1 MTRYLVKIASP
12 DRAQLYSSHRKEDAA
27 VARMDEL
34 IQAPWVTRA
43 WVVECDG
50 AEATVIARVERDDAA
65 IAPSNRTPG
74 GRVTRWRRTW
84 KT

>member
-1 MTRYLVKIASP
+1 MIRYLVKIASP
-12 DRAQLYSSHRKEDAA
+12 DQTQVYSSHRKEDAA
-27 VARMDEL
+27 VTRMDEL

-43 WVVECDG
+43 WVIERNG
-50 AEATVIARVERDDAA
+50 AEITVIARTERDAK
-65 IAPSNRTPG
+65 